1 MEKLSNRPTLSFIEW
16 AVVPDSLADPV
27 IIMDYDPRWVDTFSM
42 LRDKISE
49 SLGGIPSKIEHI
61 GSTSIRGAAA
71 KPIIDIDLIV
81 QSPESVPKA
90 IELLGRS
97 GYTHLGDLG
106 IKGREAFESPARL
119 PEHHL
124 YVVVVGSSEC
134 TRHLRF
140 RDYMRSHPEEVNR
153 YSELKKS
160 LAKRFRNDRE
170 AYTEAKTEFI
180 GEILHRPSPSERT

>member
-1 MEKLSNRPTLSFIEW
+1 
-16 AVVPDSLADPV
+16 LADPV
-27 IIMDYDPRWVDTFSM
+27 IIVDYDPLWADTFSM
-42 LRDKISE
+42 LHDRIAE
-49 SLGGIPSKIEHI
+49 SIGGLSNRIEHV

-81 QSPESVPKA
+81 QSSESVPKA

-97 GYTHLGDLG
+97 GYRYLGDLG
-106 IKGREAFESPARL
+106 IKGREAFESPAEL

-140 RDYMRSHPEEVNR
+140 RDYMRSHPDEV
-153 YSELKKS
+153 K
-160 LAKRFRNDRE
+160 
-170 AYTEAKTEFI
+170 
-180 GEILHRPSPSERT
+180 